1 MYTPDFEKFKKL
13 ANKGNLIPVYREFMA
28 DLETPVSAF
37 KKIDDSEFGFLLE
50 SVEGGEKIARYSF
63 LGSNP
68 DIIFRSSGREITVV
82 RKGRE
87 EHYTAPGNPLDELEK
102 LMKQYQLVEV
112 EGLPRFLG
120 GAVGYISYD
129 AIQYIEDVPQQNPD
143 DIEMPELYFMITD
156 TILIFDHINHT
167 IKVVSNAH
175 VDIDPQSAFA
185 QATEKIDRLVNMLS
199 KPLRLKAV
207 ERAGGITDGDI
218 DVRSNFEKEEFKS
231 AVEKSKEYIRAG
243 DIFQVVLSQR
253 FEVDC
258 RSEPLNVYRSL
269 RSVNPSP
276 YMYFLK
282 FNDRYIVGS
291 SPEILV
297 RCEDGIVEVRPIA
310 GTRPRGA
317 DEEEDSRLVEELL
330 ADPKERAEHIML
342 VDLGRNDVGR
352 VCDFGTVH
360 APELMVIEKYSHVMH
375 IVSDVVGKL
384 RRNLTPYDAF
394 KASFPA
400 GTVSGAPKIRA
411 MEIIEELE
419 KTRRGPY
426 AGAVGYFSFSGNLD
440 TAITIRT
447 IVIADGKCY
456 VQAGAGIVADS
467 VPETEYEETRNKARG
482 MLRAIKL
489 AESF

>member
-1 MYTPDFEKFKKL
+1 MYTPDFENFKRL
-13 ANKGNLIPVYREFMA
+13 ANKGNLIPVYREFVA
-28 DLETPVSAF
+28 DMETPVSAF
-37 KKIDDSEFGFLLE
+37 KKIDNSEFGFLLE

-68 DIIFRSSGREITVV
+68 DIIFRSRGKEITLV
-82 RKGRE
+82 RKGKE
-87 EHYTAPGNPLDELEK
+87 ERYTVDGNPLDELEK

-112 EGLPRFLG
+112 DGLPRFLG

-143 DIEMPELYFMITD
+143 DLDMPELYFMITD
-156 TILIFDHINHT
+156 TILIFDHIKHT

-175 VDIDPQSAFA
+175 VDIDPQSAYA
-185 QATEKIDRLVNMLS
+185 RATAKIDRLVDMLAG
-199 KPLRLKAV
+199 PLKFSAV
-207 ERAGGITDGDI
+207 ERPGAITDDQI
-218 DVRSNFEKEEFKS
+218 EVRSNFEKEEYKD
-231 AVEKSKEYIRAG
+231 AVEKCKEYIRAG
-243 DIFQVVLSQR
+243 DIFQVVISQR

-258 RSEPLNVYRSL
+258 QSKPLNVYRSL

-276 YMYFLK
+276 YMYYLK
-282 FNDRYIVGS
+282 FGDKYIVGS

-297 RCEDGIVEVRPIA
+297 RCEDGVVEVRPIA

-317 DEEEDSRLVEELL
+317 DEEEDKRLADDLL
-330 ADPKERAEHIML
+330 ADPKECAEHIML

-352 VCDFGTVH
+352 VCDYGSVH

-384 RRNLTPYDAF
+384 NEGLTPYAAF

-419 KTRRGPY
+419 KSRRGPY
-426 AGAVGYFSFSGNLD
+426 AGSVGYFSFSGNLD

-467 VPETEYEETRNKARG
+467 VPETEYEETRSKARG

-489 AESF
+489 SESF

>member
-1 MYTPDFEKFKKL
+1 MYTPDFEKFKRL
-13 ANKGNLIPVYREFMA
+13 ANKGNLIPVYREFVA
-28 DLETPVSAF
+28 DMETPVSAF
-37 KKIDDSEFGFLLE
+37 KKIDNSQFGFLLE
-50 SVEGGEKIARYSF
+50 SVEGGEKIGRYSF
-63 LGSNP
+63 IGSNP
-68 DIIFRSSGREITVV
+68 DIIFRSRGREICLV
-82 RKGRE
+82 RKGKE
-87 EHYTAPGNPLDELEK
+87 ERYTVEGNPLDELEK

-129 AIQYIEDVPQQNPD
+129 AIQYIEDVPQLNPD
-143 DIEMPELYFMITD
+143 DLDMPELYFMITD

-175 VDIDPQSAFA
+175 VDIDPQSAYT
-185 QATEKIDRLVNMLS
+185 QATEKIDRLVDLLAR
-199 KPLRLKAV
+199 PLKLRAV
-207 ERAGGITDGDI
+207 ERAGKITDDQI
-218 DVRSNFEKEEFKS
+218 EVRSNFEKEEYKD
-231 AVEKSKEYIRAG
+231 AVEKCKEYIRAG

-258 RSEPLNVYRSL
+258 ESEPLNVYRSL

-276 YMYFLK
+276 YMYYLK
-282 FNDRYIVGS
+282 FGDKYIVGS

-297 RCEDGIVEVRPIA
+297 RCEDGMVEVRPIA

-317 DEEEDSRLVEELL
+317 DETEDKRLADELL
-330 ADPKERAEHIML
+330 ADPKECAEHIML

-352 VCDFGTVH
+352 VCDFGSVH

-375 IVSDVVGKL
+375 IVSDVVGRL
-384 RRNLTPYDAF
+384 NDGLTPYDAF

-426 AGAVGYFSFSGNLD
+426 AGSVGYFSFSGNLD
-440 TAITIRT
+440 SAITIRT

-467 VPETEYEETRNKARG
+467 VPETEYEETRSKARG

-489 AESF
+489 SESF